1 MPALDHSPRPSLLS
15 TTHACARQTSGG
27 EIHTRQDSGPSGETR
42 KPPRDQPGCETQ
54 GPRQPRRR
62 DSGCGPPRR
71 GACLPA
77 ATLCSPLCQSLCC
90 SVTSSL
96 GHRWLWYR
104 VRAARPFQR
113 PPHQIKELCRGL
125 SGTWWA
131 RVAVATGGSEDRLRT
146 KRPGTTLETPLQLF
160 KRRGCLCRMIVI

>member
-1 MPALDHSPRPSLLS
+1 MDHSPRPSLLS
-15 TTHACARQTSGG
+15 TTHVCARQTSGG
-27 EIHTRQDSGPSGETR
+27 EIHTHDKIR
-42 KPPRDQPGCETQ
+42 
-54 GPRQPRRR
+54 
-62 DSGCGPPRR
+62 GPPGKRGNHRVTSPAARLRVLDSPEGGTR
-71 GACLPA
+71 GAVPRVEGRVFPLR
-77 ATLCSPLCQSLCC
+77 LCSSLCQSLCC

-96 GHRWLWYR
+96 GRRWLWYR

-160 KRRGCLCRMIVI
+160 KRHGCLCRMIVI